1 MADEAAALLGDSVEE
16 AYDRA
21 RHNKLTPEKARE
33 LRHARWCVYASQFL
47 HKVAWG
53 AYSVVSPFYLALFM
67 STAAAAN
74 VATAEWAAYS
84 IGQVLCT
91 PILGAATDQA
101 GRRPVFVV
109 CQMLI
114 TIVFL
119 VLFWPN
125 LYWWAVTGFVQG
137 CFSCTWAV
145 SITILVDCVS
155 NGAPPGGD
163 DDILIMRLFRR
174 IATPAAESLDGEV
187 RQELAVAVT
196 ALWFVAGAGE
206 VVGYGVGYGLWAIL
220 PSWLAIVS
228 CGFFQLVGALIVY
241 AYLPETAPSSKP
253 FSYAEALD
261 SAWTAVQAQ
270 TQAVAMVLR
279 DTRSTYLTA
288 SYVLQYFALTGVTDL
303 CVFWGQAKYDW
314 SSLDAAVYLAVFTIS
329 PGVGALIGS
338 RLLYPSQLRYAKSI
352 ALMLFSAAVGCVLEG
367 LASPTVASAIGL
379 SILATAGGGVYP
391 AILALLTPDVAPGK
405 QGHLQGALYAI
416 ATLGSVAALGIY
428 LALFNTT
435 ESFWDGAAIWLLS
448 ALFFVFAA
456 LFSYAAGERITV
468 ERGQAKHPV
477 IPGSP
482 PRRRTKYQDV

>member
-21 RHNKLTPEKARE
+21 RTRKLTPEKARE

-125 LYWWAVTGFVQG
+125 LYWWAITGFVQG

-155 NGAPPGGD
+155 NGAPPGGE

-174 IATPAAESLDGEV
+174 IATPASETLDGEV

-206 VVGYGVGYGLWAIL
+206 VVGYGVGYGLWAVL

-279 DTRSTYLTA
+279 CVEINQCVGFASMAWGTTR
-288 SYVLQYFALTGVTDL
+288 
-303 CVFWGQAKYDW
+303 
-314 SSLDAAVYLAVFTIS
+314 
-329 PGVGALIGS
+329 
-338 RLLYPSQLRYAKSI
+338 
-352 ALMLFSAAVGCVLEG
+352 
-367 LASPTVASAIGL
+367 
-379 SILATAGGGVYP
+379 
-391 AILALLTPDVAPGK
+391 
-405 QGHLQGALYAI
+405 
-416 ATLGSVAALGIY
+416 
-428 LALFNTT
+428 
-435 ESFWDGAAIWLLS
+435 
-448 ALFFVFAA
+448 
-456 LFSYAAGERITV
+456 
-468 ERGQAKHPV
+468 
-477 IPGSP
+477 
-482 PRRRTKYQDV
+482 